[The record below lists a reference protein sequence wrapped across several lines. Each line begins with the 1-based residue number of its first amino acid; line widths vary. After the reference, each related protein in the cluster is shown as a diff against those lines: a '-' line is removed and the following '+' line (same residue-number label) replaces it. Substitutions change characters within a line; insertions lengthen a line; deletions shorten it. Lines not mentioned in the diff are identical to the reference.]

1 MLANKIRIFMLTP
14 FVWLALSLPALG
26 KSQATVRV
34 LTEFTQS
41 LNLHGIVSLLKRW
54 KKGS

>member
-1 MLANKIRIFMLTP
+1 MLTP

-26 KSQATVRV
+26 KSQATVMA

-41 LNLHGIVSLLKRW
+41 LKLHDIGIVGQTELVLL
-54 KKGS
+54 SFFVNL